1 MAIEGN
7 SFPRGVKAAV
17 AVLGGALL
25 LTGSIVPAQAVV
37 PEGSAGTVTSS
48 KTSGTWAAA
57 DLAAAELTT
66 DMQCPVT
73 DTMSGALVFLTDR
86 GTETPAVAGSDVR
99 VETLYPFT
107 QDPLFQMSL
116 DANGNLAAPSTL
128 ENGFRDGTNAAIASM
143 ASAAAPNHTY
153 SIGFVCTQ
161 QSADFATTTV
171 NAVNGRPVAAWATLT
186 TDGSG
191 QWSISA
197 AQGTF
202 SSVAAPTVSGTAAVG
217 YVLTAKAAT
226 AVPAADSTAFQWLRN
241 GSPIAGATAA
251 TYKQVAADQGQKV
264 SVRATRKKAGYA
276 DAESTS
282 GTVTVLGAFGAL
294 VVPKISGTVAAGYT
308 VKSVVTLPTPKPTAV
323 TYRWLRNGAII
334 SGAMASSYKLTS
346 LDTGK
351 QIRSRAYFARPGYLS
366 TYRDSAAV
374 VSKAVFTS
382 VAAPGFSGTT
392 TVGSTLR
399 AVVKRPSPA
408 PSVISYQWLRNGA
421 PISRA
426 TGASYRLTAADRG
439 KQIRLRVQF
448 SRTGYLTA
456 TATSAYRIIR

>member
-1 MAIEGN
+1 MATEGN
-7 SFPRGVKAAV
+7 SYPRGAKAA

-25 LTGSIVPAQAVV
+25 LTCSIVPAQAVV
-37 PEGSAGTVTSS
+37 PAGSAGTVTSS
-48 KTSGTWAAA
+48 KTTGTWTAA

-73 DTMSGALVFLTDR
+73 DTMSGALVFVTDK
-86 GTETPAVAGSDVR
+86 GTETPAVADSSVR

-107 QDPLFQMSL
+107 QEPLFQMSL

-128 ENGFRDGTNAAIASM
+128 ENGFRDRANAAIANM
-143 ASAAAPNHTY
+143 AAAVAPNHTY

-161 QSADFATTTV
+161 QSGDFATATV
-171 NAVNGRPVAAWATLT
+171 NAVNGKPVAAWATLT
-186 TDGSG
+186 TNSSG
-191 QWSISA
+191 EWSISA
-197 AQGTF
+197 AEGTF
-202 SSVAAPTVSGTAAVG
+202 SSVPAPTVSGTAAVG
-217 YVLTAKAAT
+217 YILTAKAA
-226 AVPAADSTAFQWLRN
+226 AALPAADSTAFQWLRN
-241 GSPIAGATAA
+241 GSPIAGATAS

-264 SVRATRKKAGYA
+264 SVRAIRKKSGYS
-276 DAESTS
+276 DAVATS
-282 GTVTVLGAFGAL
+282 GAVAVLGAFSSL
-294 VVPKISGTVAAGYT
+294 VAPKISGTVAAGYT
-308 VKSVVTLPTPKPTAV
+308 IKSVVTLPAPNPTAV

-334 SGAMASSYKLTS
+334 SGATASSYKLTS

-382 VAAPGFSGTT
+382 VAAPGFTGTT
-392 TVGSTLR
+392 TVGYTLR

-408 PSVISYQWLRNGA
+408 PSVVGYQWLRNGA

-426 TGASYRLTAADRG
+426 TGTSYRLTSADRG

-448 SRTGYLTA
+448 IRAGYLTA

>member
-7 SFPRGVKAAV
+7 SFPRGATAAA
-17 AVLGGALL
+17 AVLGGTLL
-25 LTGSIVPAQAVV
+25 LTGSIVPAQGVV
-37 PEGSAGTVTSS
+37 PAGSAGTVTSS
-48 KTSGTWAAA
+48 KTAGAWTAA

-66 DMQCPVT
+66 DMQCPVI
-73 DTMSGALVFLTDR
+73 DAMSGALVFLTDR

-128 ENGFRDGTNAAIASM
+128 ENGFRDRTNAAIAGM
-143 ASAAAPNHTY
+143 ASAVAPNHTY

-161 QSADFATTTV
+161 QSGDFASATV
-171 NAVNGRPVAAWATLT
+171 NAVNGKPVAAWATLT
-186 TDGSG
+186 TNGSG
-191 QWSISA
+191 QWSISGA
-197 AQGTF
+197 VGTF
-202 SSVAAPTVSGTAAVG
+202 TSAAAPTITGTAAVG
-217 YVLTAKAAT
+217 YTLTAKAAA
-226 AVPAADSTAFQWLRN
+226 AVPAADTTAFQWLRN

-264 SVRATRKKAGYA
+264 SVRATRKKSGYS
-276 DAESTS
+276 DAVSTS
-282 GTVTVLGAFGAL
+282 GTVTVLGAFSAL
-294 VVPKISGTVAAGYT
+294 VAPKISGTVATGYT
-308 VKSVVTLPTPKPTAV
+308 VRSAVTLPAPRPTVV

-334 SGAMASSYKLTS
+334 SGATASSYKLTS
-346 LDTGK
+346 LDAGK

-382 VAAPGFSGTT
+382 VAAPGFTGTT

-399 AVVKRPSPA
+399 AAVKRPSPA

-426 TGASYRLTAADRG
+426 TGTSYRLTAADRG

-448 SRTGYLTA
+448 SRAGYLTA
-456 TATSAYRIIR
+456 TATSAYRVVR